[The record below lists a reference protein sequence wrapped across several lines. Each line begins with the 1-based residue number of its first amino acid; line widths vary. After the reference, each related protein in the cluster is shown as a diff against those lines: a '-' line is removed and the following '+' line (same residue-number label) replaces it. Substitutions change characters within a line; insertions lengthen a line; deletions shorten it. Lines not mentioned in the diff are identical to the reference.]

1 MRIFL
6 DANILF
12 SAANPSGSIRQL
24 LTIARAA
31 GHECWAD
38 AHVIREAHRNLFLKQ
53 RERIPDFEHLLGEIH
68 FASKVPNL
76 PLPPLETPLPENDS
90 RVLAAAIANKCEAFV
105 TGDQTHF
112 GPLYRKAVGGVKIC
126 SPPSLPKYSS
136 NESLTSDL

>member
-24 LTIARAA
+24 LTIARTA

-38 AHVIREAHRNLFLKQ
+38 EQVIREAHRNLFMKQ
-53 RERIPDFEHLLGEIH
+53 RERIPDLEHLLGEIH
-68 FASKVPNL
+68 FASKLPNVPF
-76 PLPPLETPLPENDS
+76 PPVAAPLPENDS
-90 RVLAAAIANKCEAFV
+90 RVLAAAIANECEAFV

-112 GPLYRKAVGGVKIC
+112 GPLYGKVVSGVKIY
-126 SPPSLPKYSS
+126 SPRQLADTLMK
-136 NESLTSDL
+136 

>member
-68 FASKVPNL
+68 FASKLPNL

-112 GPLYRKAVGGVKIC
+112 GPLYGKAVGGVKIC
-126 SPPSLPKYSS
+126 SPRQLAEIFVK
-136 NESLTSDL
+136 

>member
-12 SAANPSGSIRQL
+12 CAANPSGSIRQL

-31 GHECWAD
+31 GHEGWAD

-112 GPLYRKAVGGVKIC
+112 GPLYGKLSVA
-126 SPPSLPKYSS
+126 
-136 NESLTSDL
+136 